1 MDHGTLSGVLTALLM
16 LIFIGIVVWAWSD
29 RSRRTFDEAAQLPLE
44 QDDLSARTE
53 HRP

>member
-1 MDHGTLSGVLTALLM
+1 MDHGTIVGLVTGTLM
-16 LIFIGIVVWAWSD
+16 IIFIGIVVWAWSD